1 MVSFTALFVAVAAAL
16 SVSAKPFELNKRI
29 TASQTGTNNGFYY
42 SFWTNGGG
50 SVDYENGSGGAYS
63 VNWSN
68 AGDFTAG
75 KGWNPGSAQ
84 AITFSG
90 SFNGGSNG
98 YLAVYGWTTGP
109 LVEYYILENFGS
121 YNPGP
126 SMTHKGTVT
135 SDGSSYDIYE
145 HQQVN
150 QPSINGTQTFN
161 QFWSIRS
168 SKRSSGTVTT
178 ENHFKAWAGL
188 GMQMGSFNYQIIS
201 TEGYQS
207 TGSSSMTVSAG
218 TGSPNTGSSSS
229 STPTS
234 SSSSTKP
241 TSSSSSAGG
250 GGGTCSA
257 IYGQCGGIGWNGPTC
272 CSSGT
277 CKASNSYYSQ
287 CL

>member
-1 MVSFTALFVAVAAAL
+1 MVAFSTLFIAVAAAV
-16 SVSAKPFELNKRI
+16 SVAASPFNKRI
-29 TASQTGTNNGFYY
+29 TTTSSGTNNGFYY
-42 SFWTNGGG
+42 QFWTNGGG

-84 AITFSG
+84 AISFSG

-98 YLAVYGWTTGP
+98 YLSVYGWTTNP
-109 LVEYYILENFGS
+109 LVEYYIMENFGS

-135 SDGSSYDIYE
+135 SDGATYDIYE
-145 HQQVN
+145 HQQVD

-161 QFWSIRS
+161 QYWSIRQ

-178 ENHFKAWAGL
+178 ANHFNEWKSL
-188 GMQMGSFNYQIIS
+188 GMTMGAFNYQIIS
-201 TEGYQS
+201 TEGYES
-207 TGSSSMTVSAG
+207 TGSSSITVG
-218 TGSPNTGSSSS
+218 TGSPAASSVPPASS
-229 STPTS
+229 APATS
-234 SSSSTKP
+234 SKPASS
-241 TSSSSSAGG
+241 
-250 GGGTCSA
+250 GTCSVL
-257 IYGQCGGIGWNGPTC
+257 YGQCGGVSWTGPTC

-277 CKASNSYYSQ
+277 CQESSAYYSQ
-287 CL
+287 CLT